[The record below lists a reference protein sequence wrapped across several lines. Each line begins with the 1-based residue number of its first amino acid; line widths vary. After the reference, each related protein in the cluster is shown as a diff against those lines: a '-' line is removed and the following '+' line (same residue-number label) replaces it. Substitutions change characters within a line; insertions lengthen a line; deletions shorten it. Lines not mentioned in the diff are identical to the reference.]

1 MMAATV
7 AMEGARIVIAGAGL
21 QGAALAYYLTLR
33 GAKPIVVRP
42 ITWSDASSVR
52 CCEGEPRRQQQ
63 RSNSWRRM
71 WPSLWTLTQRSCR
84 CSGAI

>member
-52 CCEGEPRRQQQ
+52 CCAG
-63 RSNSWRRM
+63 
-71 WPSLWTLTQRSCR
+71 SLQESR
-84 CSGAI
+84 I